1 MKVFFSSK
9 KPKYRNTDAYFN
21 ILNKILKDYFELDM
35 DYSQPVHILQE
46 IKMLV
51 ASLCK
56 GSFSCVRRSSN
67 SVVHSLAKFAKSISD
82 DVIWIEDPPLPALEF
97 LFFDVNVYL
106 L

>member
-1 MKVFFSSK
+1 
-9 KPKYRNTDAYFN
+9 
-21 ILNKILKDYFELDM
+21 M
-35 DYSQPVHILQE
+35 DYSQLGHILQE

-56 GSFSCVRRSSN
+56 GSFSCVRRSGN
-67 SVVHSLAKFAKSISD
+67 SVVHSLAKFANSISD
-82 DVIWIEDPPLPALEF
+82 DVIWIEDPPLPALEV